1 MAVPPRILIV
11 DDEPFNV
18 DLLGQ
23 ELELLGY
30 ATVAAAD
37 GGQALELLAAES
49 IDPVLLDIMMPGL
62 DGYQVLWR
70 IKADPSC
77 STSR

>member
-37 GGQALELLAAES
+37 GGQALELLAAEP
-49 IDPVLLDIMMPGL
+49 IDL
-62 DGYQVLWR
+62 
-70 IKADPSC
+70 C
-77 STSR
+77 SSS